1 MAERWIGIEAGGTKV
16 VCAHGSGPDDLSA
29 PTRIP
34 TTTPEETLRAIV
46 DWVRW
51 CLADGDVAGIGL
63 ASFGPLDLDPESPT
77 YGHLTTTPKPG
88 WAGADL
94 LGPLREVFD
103 GPIAI
108 DTDVNGAALGEVRWG
123 AGADVPS
130 LAYVTIGTGVGVGAI
145 VEGAPLH
152 GLLHPEAGHILVR
165 RHPDDPFAGR
175 CPSHGDCLEGL
186 ACGPAWLDRWGV
198 TSEQMDPET
207 LERAVSIQASYLGQL
222 VGTLVLVLSPHRI
235 VFGGG
240 VMGQPGLLART
251 RAAAAEVLNGYVD
264 VPALTDGM
272 DRYLLAPGLGDRAGV
287 LGAIALAQ
295 RTRQ

>member
-1 MAERWIGIEAGGTKV
+1 M
-16 VCAHGSGPDDLSA
+16 
-29 PTRIP
+29 
-34 TTTPEETLRAIV
+34 
-46 DWVRW
+46 
-51 CLADGDVAGIGL
+51 
-63 ASFGPLDLDPESPT
+63 
-77 YGHLTTTPKPG
+77 
-88 WAGADL
+88 
-94 LGPLREVFD
+94 
-103 GPIAI
+103 
-108 DTDVNGAALGEVRWG
+108 RWG

-145 VEGAPLH
+145 VEGSPLH

-240 VMGQPGLLART
+240 VMGQPGLLTRT

-272 DRYLLAPGLGDRAGV
+272 DRYLVAPGLGDRAGV

-295 RTRQ
+295 RTGQ